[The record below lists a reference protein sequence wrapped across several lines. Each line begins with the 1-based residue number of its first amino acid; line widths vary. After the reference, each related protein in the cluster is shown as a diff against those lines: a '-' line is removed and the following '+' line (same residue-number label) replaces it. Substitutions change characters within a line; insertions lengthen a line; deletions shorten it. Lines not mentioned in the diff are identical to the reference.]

1 MSLNAFGASRQ
12 PRTPSRPLGGHACCR
27 ERGGRKGMG
36 HNLPLAVSSATEFD
50 DFTWSWILGPSI
62 GCKPLGFGSYLWF
75 VQSKNT
81 THSEWAPVPGCLAGH
96 PDFLL
101 HKSMQMAMHAIA
113 WPWFKTSCSALAKP
127 HVCLNS
133 GRGSL
138 FVLESCGNYW
148 VSN

>member
-81 THSEWAPVPGCLAGH
+81 TQCSTHSEWAPVPGCLPVSGRPPRFSAAQKQCM
-96 PDFLL
+96 PL
-101 HKSMQMAMHAIA
+101 HGLGSRL
-113 WPWFKTSCSALAKP
+113 SCSALAKP
-127 HVCLNS
+127 HVCSNS
-133 GRGSL
+133 GLGSL
-138 FVLESCGNYW
+138 FKLQNCGN
-148 VSN
+148 